1 MIKLCKK
8 GVGKAQGFEGCYERK
23 KRYKYGLCAGCFQE
37 WLTNTEAGQNF
48 LRSSI
53 IPNAKKDV
61 KNKKQKEKQKAK
73 IDLMSVDQYRK
84 EKLQPVINEII
95 RIIDYGQPCIAQ
107 PHQQGQDAGHFH
119 SVGSNRTLALHAHN
133 IHLQSRDSNGFKGGE
148 SLEFYK
154 GLKRVYGESYAEY
167 CDSLRQIQPIKLTKD
182 ELIEARKKA
191 MNFKKYIVVKQV
203 LFTSP
208 ITRVY
213 YRNLLNQELN
223 IYPKEWQEFF
233 I

>member
-8 GVGKAQGFEGCYERK
+8 GTGKASEFEGCYERK
-23 KRYKYGLCAGCFQE
+23 KRYKYGLCVGCFQE
-37 WLTNTEAGQNF
+37 WVKTTEAGQEY
-48 LRSSI
+48 LRSSV
-53 IPNAKKDV
+53 IPRAKKDV
-61 KNKKQKEKQKAK
+61 KVKKQKQKQKAK

-107 PHQQGQDAGHFH
+107 PQQAGDSAGHFI
-119 SVGSNRTLALHAHN
+119 SVGSNRTLSLHAHN
-133 IHLQSRDSNGFKGGE
+133 IFLQSNDSNGYKGGE
-148 SLEFYK
+148 SLEYYK
-154 GLKRVYGESYAEY
+154 GLIRVYGESYAQY
-167 CDSLRQIQPIKLTKD
+167 CDSLKQIQPIKLTKD

-191 MNFKKYIVVKQV
+191 MDFKKHLKKNYCLQPESRIK
-203 LFTSP
+203 F
-208 ITRVY
+208 
-213 YRNLLNQELN
+213 RNILNTELN